1 MQATE
6 LEKTENYYRTQ
17 MQKDRIVE
25 RLKENGCRITKQR
38 MVLMDVILSGNC
50 SSCKEIYYKASKID
64 PKIGTATVY
73 RMVNLLEEIGA
84 ISRVNLYEVTYVTE
98 KRPEEHVIE
107 LDDSSVRVLSE
118 TEWTRVIERG
128 LRACGY
134 IDRQNCKTGNCVKK
148 TCIFEKSV
156 LSLYKNML

>member
-50 SSCKEIYYKASKID
+50 TAAKKFIIKHQKLI
-64 PKIGTATVY
+64 PKSEP
-73 RMVNLLEEIGA
+73 L
-84 ISRVNLYEVTYVTE
+84 
-98 KRPEEHVIE
+98 PCIE
-107 LDDSSVRVLSE
+107 
-118 TEWTRVIERG
+118 W
-128 LRACGY
+128 
-134 IDRQNCKTGNCVKK
+134 
-148 TCIFEKSV
+148 
-156 LSLYKNML
+156 

>member
-134 IDRQNCKTGNCVKK
+134 TDRQNVRTVKPG
-148 TCIFEKSV
+148 IA
-156 LSLYKNML
+156 

>member
-17 MQKDRIVE
+17 MQKDRIVD

-38 MVLMDVILSGNC
+38 MILLDVILSGNC
-50 SSCKEIYYKASKID
+50 TSCKEIYYKASKLD

-73 RMVNLLEEIGA
+73 RMVNLLEQIGA
-84 ISRVNLYEVTYVTE
+84 ISRVNLYEVTCE
-98 KRPEEHVIE
+98 IE
-107 LDDSSVRVLSE
+107 LDDSSVRVL
-118 TEWTRVIERG
+118 TEPEWMRVIERG

-134 IDRQNCKTGNCVKK
+134 IDRQNVRTVKAGM
-148 TCIFEKSV
+148 V
-156 LSLYKNML
+156 

>member
-17 MQKDRIVE
+17 MQKDSIVE

-118 TEWTRVIERG
+118 MEWTRVIERG

-134 IDRQNCKTGNCVKK
+134 INRQNVRTVNPG
-148 TCIFEKSV
+148 IA
-156 LSLYKNML
+156 

>member
-17 MQKDRIVE
+17 MQKDRIVD

-38 MVLMDVILSGNC
+38 MILLDVILSVNC
-50 SSCKEIYYKASKID
+50 TSCKVIYYKASKLD

-73 RMVNLLEEIGA
+73 RMVNLLEQIGA
-84 ISRVNLYEVTYVTE
+84 ISRVNLYEVTCETGA
-98 KRPEEHVIE
+98 KREEHVIE
-107 LDDSSVRVLSE
+107 LDDSSVRVL
-118 TEWTRVIERG
+118 TEPEWMRVIERG

-134 IDRQNCKTGNCVKK
+134 IDRQNVRTVKAGM
-148 TCIFEKSV
+148 V
-156 LSLYKNML
+156 

>member
-107 LDDSSVRVLSE
+107 LDDSSVRVFSE

-128 LRACGY
+128 LRAGGY
-134 IDRQNCKTGNCVKK
+134 IDRQNVRTVKPG
-148 TCIFEKSV
+148 IA
-156 LSLYKNML
+156 

>member
-17 MQKDRIVE
+17 MQKDRIVD

-38 MVLMDVILSGNC
+38 MILLDVILSGNC
-50 SSCKEIYYKASKID
+50 TSCKEIYYKASKLD

-73 RMVNLLEEIGA
+73 RMVNLLEQIGA
-84 ISRVNLYEVTYVTE
+84 ISRVNLYEVTCETGA
-98 KRPEEHVIE
+98 KREEHVIE
-107 LDDSSVRVLSE
+107 LDDSSVCVL
-118 TEWTRVIERG
+118 TEPEWMRVIERG

-134 IDRQNCKTGNCVKK
+134 IDRQNVRTVKTGMV
-148 TCIFEKSV
+148 
-156 LSLYKNML
+156 

>member
-38 MVLMDVILSGNC
+38 MVLLDVILSGNC
-50 SSCKEIYYKASKID
+50 TSCKEIYYKASKLD
-64 PKIGTATVY
+64 SKIGTATVY

-84 ISRVNLYEVTYVTE
+84 ISRVNLYEVTCETE
-98 KRPEEHVIE
+98 NRPEEHVIE
-107 LDDSSVRVLSE
+107 LDDSSVRVL
-118 TEWTRVIERG
+118 TEPEWIRVIERG
-128 LRACGY
+128 LRVCGY
-134 IDRQNCKTGNCVKK
+134 IDRQNVRQVKYG
-148 TCIFEKSV
+148 TV
-156 LSLYKNML
+156 

>member
-73 RMVNLLEEIGA
+73 RMA

-118 TEWTRVIERG
+118 MEWTRVIERG

-134 IDRQNCKTGNCVKK
+134 IDRQNVRTVKPG
-148 TCIFEKSV
+148 IA
-156 LSLYKNML
+156 

>member
-1 MQATE
+1 MLQKSNQN
-6 LEKTENYYRTQ
+6 LPINDVGIHRTQ
-17 MQKDRIVE
+17 MQKDMILQK
-25 RLKENGCRITKQR
+25 LKESGCRITRQR
-38 MVLMDVILSGNC
+38 KMLLDVILNEDC

-134 IDRQNCKTGNCVKK
+134 IDRQNVRTVKPG
-148 TCIFEKSV
+148 IA
-156 LSLYKNML
+156 

>member
-118 TEWTRVIERG
+118 TEWTRVIERE
-128 LRACGY
+128 
-134 IDRQNCKTGNCVKK
+134 NCKTGNCVKK

>member
-84 ISRVNLYEVTYVTE
+84 ISR
-98 KRPEEHVIE
+98 PEEHVIE

-134 IDRQNCKTGNCVKK
+134 IDRQNVRTVKPG
-148 TCIFEKSV
+148 IA
-156 LSLYKNML
+156 

>member
-50 SSCKEIYYKASKID
+50 SSCKEIYYKASN
-64 PKIGTATVY
+64 G
-73 RMVNLLEEIGA
+73 E
-84 ISRVNLYEVTYVTE
+84 
-98 KRPEEHVIE
+98 
-107 LDDSSVRVLSE
+107 SVGRNWRNQPCE
-118 TEWTRVIERG
+118 FI
-128 LRACGY
+128 
-134 IDRQNCKTGNCVKK
+134 
-148 TCIFEKSV
+148 
-156 LSLYKNML
+156 

>member
-17 MQKDRIVE
+17 MQKDRIVD

-38 MVLMDVILSGNC
+38 MILLDVILSGNC
-50 SSCKEIYYKASKID
+50 TSCKEIYYKASKLD

-73 RMVNLLEEIGA
+73 RMVNLLEQIGA
-84 ISRVNLYEVTYVTE
+84 ISRVNLYEVTCETGA
-98 KRPEEHVIE
+98 KREEHAIE
-107 LDDSSVRVLSE
+107 LDDRSVRVL
-118 TEWTRVIERG
+118 TEPEWMRVIERG

-134 IDRQNCKTGNCVKK
+134 IDRQNVRTVKAGM
-148 TCIFEKSV
+148 V
-156 LSLYKNML
+156 